1 MELYPEANFLNERN
15 AVLLSLE
22 AGLGLQGYAFTGVL
36 WERQK
41 NRKIVFAELFNVAF
55 PKY

>member
-15 AVLLSLE
+15 AVLLFLE